1 VQAFKFSRDGPMN
14 AEALFLPL
22 MKHFSALLSL
32 CCLLAAAPAALA
44 ETKEPPVPVRTVPP
58 VYPAEMQR
66 QGISGIVTV
75 RCTIDE
81 HGDVTEAVVVKS
93 SADVFQK
100 PAVEALQRW
109 KFKPATLEGKAVS
122 TKALI
127 PIKFVFSS

>member
-1 VQAFKFSRDGPMN
+1 MKLLT
-14 AEALFLPL
+14 ALLPL
-22 MKHFSALLSL
+22 
-32 CCLLAAAPAALA
+32 CCFLAAAPAALA